1 MTKTVDSTRQNGA
14 VKASGVSG
22 FSSASVNELMPLVME
37 QAFQNRLVG

>member
-22 FSSASVNELMPLVME
+22 FSSASVNELME
-37 QAFQNRLVG
+37 EAFQNRLVG